1 MSVSYLTSLTEEE
14 AVTLSTERAEY
25 GQEFWPNQP
34 VSGRDDSPQEMA
46 QSGDV
51 SLEVQWLER
60 KGGKWD
66 TGHPGQ
72 MNWGRKNR
80 TWKRGPGSQPPVVRQ
95 VCDYSFPGWSTQEVG
110 GHMEPKK
117 PEREQERN
125 PHIVPTVTMWAP
137 KKGTLAI

>member
-51 SLEVQWLER
+51 SLEVQ
-60 KGGKWD
+60 
-66 TGHPGQ
+66 
-72 MNWGRKNR
+72 
-80 TWKRGPGSQPPVVRQ
+80 
-95 VCDYSFPGWSTQEVG
+95 
-110 GHMEPKK
+110 
-117 PEREQERN
+117 
-125 PHIVPTVTMWAP
+125 
-137 KKGTLAI
+137 